1 MWMTVKGNVMLCD
14 ACGRQVS
21 MPMERGVGHKQSLN
35 ERVRTYAEEQGW
47 KHTEQGDLCP
57 EEFRAKPPT

>member
-1 MWMTVKGNVMLCD
+1 VVTVKGNVMLCD

-21 MPMERGVGHKQSLN
+21 MPMERGAGHKQSLN

-47 KHTEQGDLCP
+47 KHAEQGDLCP
-57 EEFRAKPPT
+57 DEFGAKQPT